1 MTGKNLEVLQAIFA
15 SETIQD
21 IIPLASNAILIL
33 GQVEGIQGSKVY
45 VTKLVAFDFL
55 IPMVLFVII
64 SHVMSCG
71 CLQGDRALAVVYLLS
86 ALLPFV
92 VLAKNFRLSGGVLN
106 QRAPKGS
113 QRYFPSRSFA
123 SCGMHVCEECD

>member
-1 MTGKNLEVLQAIFA
+1 MTVLQAIFA

-71 CLQGDRALAVVYLLS
+71 CLQGDRALAGRLQLFDKSSSYCAGPPHGNPLFSYHKTWNYLC
-86 ALLPFV
+86 P
-92 VLAKNFRLSGGVLN
+92 
-106 QRAPKGS
+106 
-113 QRYFPSRSFA
+113 
-123 SCGMHVCEECD
+123 

>member
-1 MTGKNLEVLQAIFA
+1 MLPAFVKDTFKSRSFQKLVPAKWLLPILQAIFA

-33 GQVEGIQGSKVY
+33 GQVEGIRGSEVY
-45 VTKLVAFDFL
+45 VTELVAFDFL

-71 CLQGDRALAVVYLLS
+71 CLRGHRALAEVKLS
-86 ALLPFV
+86 P
-92 VLAKNFRLSGGVLN
+92 N
-106 QRAPKGS
+106 
-113 QRYFPSRSFA
+113 
-123 SCGMHVCEECD
+123 E